1 MRIIYHTVFL
11 LSCFL
16 FVTGSALV
24 AHAQSASQKELFNP
38 TGLEIPRFAS
48 LKSNKVFTRKGPGKR
63 FPIEWIYQRK
73 DLPVEIVQE
82 FDTWRKIKDE
92 DGAES
97 WVHQSLLT
105 GKRTAVSKVDPYARL
120 FKKSDVNS
128 RIIGLVEHG
137 AIVEIKGCLEEWC
150 KVDVLNYE
158 GWITKKDLWG
168 IYESENFQ

>member
-1 MRIIYHTVFL
+1 MRIIYHTVII

-16 FVTGSALV
+16 FVFANAGTGN
-24 AHAQSASQKELFNP
+24 AQSASQKELFNP

-48 LKSNKVFTRKGPGKR
+48 LKSSKVFTRKGPGKR

-92 DGAES
+92 SGAES
-97 WVHQSLLT
+97 WVHQSLLS
-105 GKRTAVSKVDPYARL
+105 GKRTAISVVDPYARL
-120 FKKSDVNS
+120 FKKSDEDS
-128 RIIGLVEHG
+128 RIIGLVEQG
-137 AIVEIKGCLEEWC
+137 AIVEIRGCLEEWC
-150 KVDVLNYE
+150 KVDVLNYD